1 MVHQLDGLLLT
12 TSMESMVHG
21 SYPKFGTRC
30 RQELN
35 ASCGQE
41 GCSKLWITS
50 GAQDRQQCSS
60 LGPWGLGPMGFS
72 SFLGG

>member
-1 MVHQLDGLLLT
+1 
-12 TSMESMVHG
+12 MVHG

-60 LGPWGLGPMGFS
+60 LGPWGLGPMGIFIIFWWMNNDDS
-72 SFLGG
+72 MMNITFLVV